1 MDSLAVAGAE
11 VEFNTGAQNRL
22 DALVKAQQ
30 ALGQLE
36 DAVQSPLTLPASA
49 LDATEN
55 NHSQGPKMKQKQ
67 ILIGGVIVVALGL
80 GIYAMI
86 KSPHAASSDSDDEGK
101 A

>member
-36 DAVQSPLTLPASA
+36 DAIQSPLTLPAST
-49 LDATEN
+49 LDAADEN
-55 NHSQGPKMKQKQ
+55 FS
-67 ILIGGVIVVALGL
+67 LGS
-80 GIYAMI
+80 
-86 KSPHAASSDSDDEGK
+86 K
-101 A
+101 